1 MKCFEPA
8 GRVETGRFVGRALRP
23 CLMAI
28 LLGLMSGPAAAQML
42 DPFAGGSAVPG
53 MPGGPYGSA
62 AGANVH
68 LLQTMSG
75 ADLMVTGAT
84 AAAVAE
90 TAGEGGEP
98 AEAPEVE
105 AGESLWEIFVGACAG
120 GAFLGGYS
128 AVSAAT
134 PVAATGVAAPS
145 AAALVGSAAAIG
157 CGLGVATAAVT
168 LGTVSGWRSSVA
180 W

>member
-1 MKCFEPA
+1 
-8 GRVETGRFVGRALRP
+8 
-23 CLMAI
+23 MAI

-42 DPFAGGSAVPG
+42 DPFAGGSAAPG

-84 AAAVAE
+84 AA
-90 TAGEGGEP
+90 AGEGGEP

-128 AVSAAT
+128 AASAAT

-168 LGTVSGWRSSVA
+168 LGAVSGWRSSVA

>member
-1 MKCFEPA
+1 MTCFDP
-8 GRVETGRFVGRALRP
+8 TGRIVTGRSVKGALRSG
-23 CLMAI
+23 LTAI
-28 LLGLMSGPAAAQML
+28 VLGLMAGPAAAQML
-42 DPFAGGSAVPG
+42 DPFAGGSAAPG

-75 ADLMVTGAT
+75 GDLMITGAT
-84 AAAVAE
+84 VA
-90 TAGEGGEP
+90 AGEAGEE
-98 AEAPEVE
+98 AEAPELE
-105 AGESLWEIFVGACAG
+105 AGESLWEVFVGACAG

-128 AVSAAT
+128 AASAAT

-145 AAALVGSAAAIG
+145 AAAFVGSAAAIG

-168 LGTVSGWRSSVA
+168 LGSVNGWRSSIG

>member
-1 MKCFEPA
+1 
-8 GRVETGRFVGRALRP
+8 
-23 CLMAI
+23 MAI
-28 LLGLMSGPAAAQML
+28 LLGLTAGPAAAQML
-42 DPFAGGSAVPG
+42 DPFAGGSAAPG

-75 ADLMVTGAT
+75 ADLVVTGAT
-84 AAAVAE
+84 ASAVAE
-90 TAGEGGEP
+90 TAPAGEGGES

-128 AVSAAT
+128 AVTAAT
-134 PVAATGVAAPS
+134 PVAATGVAAPT
-145 AAALVGSAAAIG
+145 AAALVASASAIG

-168 LGTVSGWRSSVA
+168 LGAVNGWRTVA

>member
-1 MKCFEPA
+1 MKCFEPT
-8 GRVETGRFVGRALRP
+8 GRAETGRSVSGPRWP
-23 CLMAI
+23 WLMAI
-28 LLGLMSGPAAAQML
+28 LLGLMAGPAAAQML
-42 DPFAGGSAVPG
+42 DPFAGGSAAPG

-75 ADLMVTGAT
+75 ADLVVTGAT
-84 AAAVAE
+84 ASTVAE
-90 TAGEGGEP
+90 TAAEGGEP

-128 AVSAAT
+128 AASAAT

-168 LGTVSGWRSSVA
+168 LGTVNGWRSSIG

>member
-1 MKCFEPA
+1 MACFDS
-8 GRVETGRFVGRALRP
+8 VGRAEAAHSFKAAMRSGLTAVLFG
-23 CLMAI
+23 LMA
-28 LLGLMSGPAAAQML
+28 SPVAAQML
-42 DPFAGGSAVPG
+42 DPFAGGSAAPG
-53 MPGGPYGSA
+53 IPGGPYGSA

-75 ADLMVTGAT
+75 AGLVVTGT
-84 AAAVAE
+84 TVAAEAAGGE
-90 TAGEGGEP
+90 AGEA

-128 AVSAAT
+128 AASAAT

-168 LGTVSGWRSSVA
+168 LATVNGWRSSVG

>member
-1 MKCFEPA
+1 
-8 GRVETGRFVGRALRP
+8 
-23 CLMAI
+23 MAI

-42 DPFAGGSAVPG
+42 DPFAGGSAAPG

-84 AAAVAE
+84 AAAVTE
-90 TAGEGGEP
+90 TAAGEAGGE

-128 AVSAAT
+128 AASAAT

>member
-1 MKCFEPA
+1 MKCFEPT
-8 GRVETGRFVGRALRP
+8 GRAETGRSVSGPRWP
-23 CLMAI
+23 WLMAI
-28 LLGLMSGPAAAQML
+28 LLGLMAGPAAAQML
-42 DPFAGGSAVPG
+42 DPFAGGSAAPG

-75 ADLMVTGAT
+75 GDLMITGAT
-84 AAAVAE
+84 VA
-90 TAGEGGEP
+90 AGEAGEE
-98 AEAPEVE
+98 AEAPETE
-105 AGESLWEIFVGACAG
+105 AGESLWEVFVGACAG

-128 AVSAAT
+128 AASAAT

-168 LGTVSGWRSSVA
+168 LGTVNGWRSSIG